1 MEPQAGSPDEISHME
16 TLAKTQAG
24 MVLGTLRYMSPEQA
38 RGQVVD
44 HRSDIFSFGVLL
56 YEMVTGQLPF
66 SGSTP
71 LDTLHAIAFEETRPV
86 SQLRANLP
94 PSLQRVVSRCLRK
107 RAQDRYPDCRE
118 LSGDLKTVQREA
130 ESGISSKVPL
140 GQRLQEQLRSLGGL
154 APREWLVPAAVG
166 GLVVLAVAFFIW
178 RAQEGM
184 GSLFTFAVVGLLIW
198 RRLRNR
204 RQRLARKFVAKAKR
218 LREVRLLAL
227 DGMKLTAVADK
238 AMANTYVRLNAIL
251 DSINGSMFFGDP
263 FTLVVRDD
271 LAPEEFRA
279 LLTGPGV
286 LYLRDDPMERQAR
299 LA

>member
-1 MEPQAGSPDEISHME
+1 
-16 TLAKTQAG
+16 
-24 MVLGTLRYMSPEQA
+24 
-38 RGQVVD
+38 
-44 HRSDIFSFGVLL
+44 
-56 YEMVTGQLPF
+56 
-66 SGSTP
+66 
-71 LDTLHAIAFEETRPV
+71 
-86 SQLRANLP
+86 
-94 PSLQRVVSRCLRK
+94 
-107 RAQDRYPDCRE
+107 
-118 LSGDLKTVQREA
+118 
-130 ESGISSKVPL
+130 
-140 GQRLQEQLRSLGGL
+140 
-154 APREWLVPAAVG
+154 
-166 GLVVLAVAFFIW
+166 VAFFIW

-204 RQRLARKFVAKAKR
+204 RQRLARKFAAKAKR